1 MQNNT
6 LQNTIVIIKLQL
18 AQVLRQQPN
27 SAGNGVIDSV
37 KNSILKMSKVTLS
50 TTWWYVWQNFEEVL
64 PLTLNLRSAVNVAQS
79 KYSIQI
85 WSSQTPYGCSVC
97 VPPLQINPGKRT
109 GNQIGWNF
117 AVSVYKPKH
126 CASRHRYLSPSWFP
140 RGLQFNRHLR
150 ELKQP
155 IMGLLSLTRNPTWHW
170 ITCKDGSCQCCISQV
185 KLVSLLFNVTTSP
198 PWPKWIFIGENVYD
212 ILVKMVKKVRILLI
226 CWLYGSYCPC
236 ENKSF

>member
-1 MQNNT
+1 M
-6 LQNTIVIIKLQL
+6 
-18 AQVLRQQPN
+18 
-27 SAGNGVIDSV
+27 IDSV

-50 TTWWYVWQNFEEVL
+50 TMWWYVWQNFEKVL

-97 VPPLQINPGKRT
+97 IPPLQINPGKRT

-126 CASRHRYLSPSWFP
+126 CASRHIYLSPSWFP

-170 ITCKDGSCQCCISQV
+170 ITCKDGWCQCCISQV
-185 KLVSLLFNVTTSP
+185 KLVSLLFNVPRPHPLPGQS
-198 PWPKWIFIGENVYD
+198 EY
-212 ILVKMVKKVRILLI
+212 L
-226 CWLYGSYCPC
+226 
-236 ENKSF
+236 